1 MRDLVREEK
10 YILFKTLAK
19 VESMRVLEEQG
30 FSNDTQNMKSNK

>member
-1 MRDLVREEK
+1 MRDLVRKEK
-10 YILFKTLAK
+10 YILFKTLTK